1 VWLIIRSSRS
11 KLEATGWH
19 EVLEKSLKF
28 GIALLAD
35 GAGFT
40 NLGQDVTVLG
50 LDDVEVHLFELADF
64 GSDELVKVTSGT
76 GVQNAGLS
84 LDWHW
89 HELFLLEELGEL
101 LTSVKELLGGGIE
114 IGTELSEGGNLSVL
128 SELELEGTGKHLH
141 GLDLSGGSDSG
152 DGETDVNGW
161 ADTLVEELSLEEDLS
176 VGNGNNVGW
185 DVSGHI
191 TSLGLDNWEGGQ
203 GTGSVVLVH
212 LGCTL
217 EETRME
223 VEDITWVSLTT
234 GWSSEEERHL
244 SVGNSLLGEIVVDDE
259 GVLAVVS
266 EVLTDGASGV
276 WSQELERGGL

>member
-1 VWLIIRSSRS
+1 MWLIDRSSRLH
-11 KLEATGWH
+11 LEATVWH
-19 EVLEKSLKF
+19 EVIEKSLKF

-35 GAGFT
+35 FAGFT
-40 NLGQDVTVLG
+40 DLGEDVTVLG
-50 LDDVEVHLFELADF
+50 LDGVEVHVFELADF

-76 GVQNAGLS
+76 GVQHAGLS

-89 HELFLLEELGEL
+89 HELFLLEELSEL

-114 IGTELSEGGNLSVL
+114 IGTELSEGGDLSVL

-141 GLDLSGGSDSG
+141 GLDLSGRSDSG
-152 DGETDVNGW
+152 DGKTDVNGW

-191 TSLGLDNWEGGQ
+191 TGLGLDDWEGGQ

-217 EETRME
+217 EETRVE

-234 GWSSEEERHL
+234 GWSSEEEGHL
-244 SVGNSLLGEIVVDDE
+244 SVGNGLLGEIVVDDE

-266 EVLTDGASGV
+266 EVLTDSASGV